1 MSKVQNHFQTLY
13 DGLMDFA
20 DRSYNNSQISELKQF
35 GLSQE
40 WYGQSSAY
48 EYAATMLC
56 GSCSLEGIFLKT
68 RQSKRQQ
75 EIDAGN
81 REELSSS
88 CEQSIQMDIHG

>member
-20 DRSYNNSQISELKQF
+20 DRSYNNAQIPELKQF
-35 GLSQE
+35 GLAQE
-40 WYGQSSAY
+40 WLGQSTAY
-48 EYAATMLC
+48 EYSAIMLC

-75 EIDAGN
+75 EIDAAN
-81 REELSSS
+81 RGELSSS
-88 CEQSIQMDIHG
+88 CEQSIQMDFHG